1 MYTVDASVWVNAF
14 DRREPGH
21 EISRRFL
28 EVLQA
33 EALPVV
39 VPTLLGVEIAGAVS
53 RTRGE
58 PQRAQ
63 EFAAAVARLPN
74 VTITPLDEDLAQ
86 QAQGLAA
93 QHGLRGADAVYAA
106 VALGADCTLVS
117 LDREHLTRLGDVVP
131 ACTPAEALV
140 TAEPGTEDESSP
152 PEARSEAAAESQEAA
167 GESATD
173 RELEG
178 ETRVAPEVPPADE

>member
-28 EVLQA
+28 ELLQA
-33 EALPVV
+33 EDLPVV
-39 VPTLLGVEIAGAVS
+39 VPNLLGVEVAGAIS

-58 PQRAQ
+58 PVRAQ

-74 VTITPLDEDLAQ
+74 VTLMPLDDDLAQ
-86 QAQGLAA
+86 RARDLAA

-106 VALGADCTLVS
+106 VAAGSDCILVS

-131 ACTPAEALV
+131 ACAPTEAL
-140 TAEPGTEDESSP
+140 
-152 PEARSEAAAESQEAA
+152 AA
-167 GESATD
+167 GE
-173 RELEG
+173 
-178 ETRVAPEVPPADE
+178 